1 MDNLLLHIIIFL
13 SILPLFAVK
22 YRRNQL
28 NALLTILGAI
38 GAALV
43 TGLAITDAAAIAI
56 GAAVVIG
63 AVGAVG
69 ATIYGGVALSST
81 MGKSS
86 LDYGMSSPTYSA
98 QKQTQTNPDLPIPL
112 LYGTVKVAGNRI
124 WQEDNHHTRVR
135 RIVGFSDGE
144 IEDFTDIR
152 LNDIEVSKISG
163 IKIQKFYGTS
173 GQGLPTGLPSGIG
186 LDQLGSL
193 KYLAYLYIDVPKTS
207 KIDINY
213 NLTTVVK
220 GRKIR
225 VYQTPTN
232 YSYQY
237 SENPAWVMFDFLTS
251 YNGRGLCLK
260 DDGTLDD
267 DEVEKL
273 FDLQSFIESASYCN
287 ELITYVDNDGQT
299 KTTPRFTFNM
309 VFDSQTSHKTLLD
322 EIQRSCRGGLFTKEG
337 KLQFKI
343 DKAEVVS
350 KVFNESDILDGSETF
365 QTLPNEENYEVL
377 KIDYV
382 SPAHEWQKV
391 QAYAEIPLTRTGVPI
406 EHNINCYS
414 VTNFQQA
421 SRLAWYYLNSKRLC
435 PYFGSFK
442 TGFKA
447 WDLEVGQV
455 IEIPVILMGLQNYKV
470 KVTSVINNGTGTYTV
485 NYRTYDARLYNDDLG
500 CKEPTVLVT
509 NINDLYSF
517 PDDVTNFNVTQNQN
531 LYEFVWDYNSNPS
544 DVYEIR
550 HGETWASGTII
561 GKNISENRFSYA
573 IQTKGLHKFWIKA
586 FNGYNYSENA
596 TGDIIQINDIPNM
609 NEIISLNILDMNM
622 ATASFHYTKIYKQY
636 TFETVDNQ
644 LIPVAHNTLKIE
656 VGTREGI
663 VTPIKWLTTDDKWGE
678 GNMYYQNG
686 GFWGA
691 IVRDTARFVSPISDL
706 GQVYTSYVSA
716 DVGFQSPD
724 DANSCTIFFKTS
736 EDNIEW
742 TNWRTLITGNYTF
755 RYIQIR
761 VVFNI
766 ENSVQ
771 SVIDKLNVVIDVP
784 DKILNMEAEIT
795 DANEGVVV
803 EYEFNTLPSIVATVN
818 DSITAYAVVESK
830 TKNNAKIYIYDNDGN
845 LTTGKLSLVL
855 KGY

>member
-1 MDNLLLHIIIFL
+1 MDNLLLHLIFFL
-13 SILPLFAVK
+13 SILPLFVIRYK
-22 YRRNQL
+22 RNQL
-28 NALLTILGAI
+28 NFIATILGAI

-43 TGLAITDAAAIAI
+43 TGLTVTSTAAIAI
-56 GAAVVIG
+56 GAVV
-63 AVGAVG
+63 AVGAIAVVG
-69 ATIYGGVALSST
+69 ATIYGGIALSASL
-81 MGKSS
+81 GKSANV
-86 LDYGMSSPTYSA
+86 DYSMSSPTYSA

-112 LYGTVKVAGNRI
+112 LYGTVKVAGNRV
-124 WQEDNHHTRVR
+124 WQDDNYSDSIK
-135 RIVGFSDGE
+135 RIVAFSDGE

-152 LNDIEVSKISG
+152 LNDIPIGDIRGATVE
-163 IKIQKFYGTS
+163 KFYGTS
-173 GQGLPTGLPSGIG
+173 AQGLPTGLPSGVG

-193 KYLAYLYIDVPKTS
+193 KYVAYLYIKTPKTD
-207 KIDINY
+207 KVDINY

-225 VYQTPTN
+225 VYTTPTT
-232 YSYQY
+232 YTYKY
-237 SENPAWVMFDFLTS
+237 SENPAWVMFDFLTA

-260 DDGTLDD
+260 DDGTIDE
-267 DEVEKL
+267 DEVAKL
-273 FDLQSFIESASYCN
+273 FDMNSFIESANYCDQ
-287 ELITYVDNDGQT
+287 EITYTDKDGNT
-299 KTTPRFTFNM
+299 KTTKRFTFNM
-309 VFDSQTSHKTLLD
+309 IFDSQTSHKTLLD

-382 SPAHEWQKV
+382 SPEHEWQRV
-391 QAYAEIPLTRTGVPI
+391 QAYAEVPMTRTGIPV
-406 EHNINCYS
+406 EHNVNCFS

-455 IEIPVILMGLQNYKV
+455 IEIPVILMGLENYKV

-509 NINDLYSF
+509 KLSDQYGI
-517 PDDVTNFNVTQNQN
+517 PDDVQNFNVVQNQN
-531 LYEFVWDYNSNPS
+531 VYEFVWDYNASLT

-550 HGETWASGTII
+550 YGNSWDSGIVLA
-561 GKNISENRFSYA
+561 KNISENRYSTP
-573 IQTKGLHKFWIKA
+573 IQLKGLKQFWIKA

-596 TGDIIQINDIPNM
+596 TLDIIQINDIPNM
-609 NEIISLNILDMNM
+609 NEIVYFDVLSEL
-622 ATASFHYTKIYKQY
+622 FGEH
-636 TFETVDNQ
+636 
-644 LIPVAHNTLKIE
+644 HNTISYNGKIKAE
-656 VGTREGI
+656 MNEST
-663 VTPIKWLTTDDKWGE
+663 KWHTTTDKWGE
-678 GNMYYQNG
+678 GDKYYERG
-686 GFWGA
+686 GYWG
-691 IVRDTARFVSPISDL
+691 VSAKDDCFYISQIFDIGENL
-706 GQVYTSYVSA
+706 TSYVYS
-716 DVGFQSPD
+716 DMEYISYEQQNF
-724 DANSCTIFFKTS
+724 CTLLFKHSTDGSDWTDWKTFITS
-736 EDNIEW
+736 
-742 TNWRTLITGNYTF
+742 NYTF
-755 RYIQIR
+755 RYIQFK

-766 ENSVQ
+766 FNNNQLILSKLKISV
-771 SVIDKLNVVIDVP
+771 DVP
-784 DKILNMEAEIT
+784 DLIENMEAEVT
-795 DANEGVVV
+795 EANEGVEI
-803 EYEFNTLPSIVATVN
+803 EYNFNSIPSIVATVQDTN
-818 DSITAYAVVESK
+818 AKYAVVPDDSK
-830 TKNNAKIYIYDNDGN
+830 TKNNAKIYIYDNDGA